1 MHSLLA
7 AFWTGGDAPQ
17 GSLSSGLVWSHVAA
31 DAVSAL
37 SYIAIAAALF
47 VLVRRRTE
55 LSYGWA
61 FWCFAAFLLVCGLA
75 HVVNIL
81 GLWQPAFGIQALVK
95 LVGAVVSLAT
105 AVALWQLLP
114 KAFTL
119 PSAASL
125 HAANRELEERVRERD
140 AALDDLRAQ
149 AEQREHAEAALLQSQ
164 KLEAVGQLTGGIAH
178 DFNNLLQAI
187 AGNLE
192 LIARKPDDADRVVR
206 WSASALNAVE
216 RGRALTGQLLAFS
229 RKQRLDIASVRLVEL
244 IGGVKDLLERAV
256 APLSQVQIQPIDPA
270 LNVEADPLQVELAVL
285 NLAFN
290 ARDAMPEGGRLTVS
304 AERRSGKVA
313 PDLPAG
319 DYVALVLSD
328 TGTGMSPEVRA
339 RAVEPFFTTKGV
351 GKGTGMGLSMAYGV
365 MRECGGGLQ
374 IESEQGKGTTVTLF
388 LRVARVEPRR
398 EVEDDARKDQRTDL
412 SGCLIALIE
421 DDCEVRTTL
430 VEMLRA
436 AGAEVREASDGAEG
450 LELVRARK
458 PDLVVVDFAMPGMSG
473 ADVAR
478 EAREIHPDIDVLVVT
493 GFAESKQ
500 LDALAGPHLQMLK
513 KPFESHELLQRVA
526 DMLDR

>member
-7 AFWTGGDAPQ
+7 AFWNDGLAPDA
-17 GSLSSGLVWSHVAA
+17 SMGLVWTHAVA

-37 SYIAIAAALF
+37 SYVAIAVALF

-61 FWCFAAFLLVCGLA
+61 FWCFAAFLAVCGLA
-75 HVVNIL
+75 HAVNIL
-81 GLWQPAFGIQALVK
+81 GLWHPAFGLQAVVK
-95 LVGAVVSLAT
+95 LVGAAVSLA
-105 AVALWQLLP
+105 AAIALWLLLP

-119 PSAASL
+119 PSAAEL

-140 AALDDLRAQ
+140 AALGDLRAQ
-149 AEQREHAEAALLQSQ
+149 AAQREHAEAALLQSQ

-192 LIARKPDDADRVVR
+192 LIARKPDDGDRVVR

-229 RKQRLDIASVRLVEL
+229 RKQRLDMASVRLVEL
-244 IGGVKDLLERAV
+244 IGGVKDLVERAV
-256 APLSQVQIQPIDPA
+256 APLSHVQIKPIDPA

-290 ARDAMPEGGRLTVS
+290 ARDAMPEGGTLTIS
-304 AERRSGKVA
+304 AERRSGQVA
-313 PDLPAG
+313 PDLAPG
-319 DYVALVLSD
+319 DYVALTLRD
-328 TGTGMSPEVRA
+328 TGTGMSPEVLA
-339 RAVEPFFTTKGV
+339 RAAEPFFTTKGV

-374 IESEQGKGTTVTLF
+374 IESEQGKGTAVTLF

-398 EVEDDARKDQRTDL
+398 AVEDDARSDQRIDL
-412 SGCLIALIE
+412 SDCRITLIE
-421 DDCEVRTTL
+421 DDPEVRTTL

-436 AGAEVREASDGAEG
+436 AGAEVREAGDGAEG
-450 LELVRARK
+450 LELIRARK
-458 PDLVVVDFAMPGMSG
+458 PDLVIVDFAMPGMSG

-478 EAREIHPDIDVLVVT
+478 EVRQTDPDLDVLVVT
-493 GFAESKQ
+493 GFAESSQ
-500 LDALAGPHLQMLK
+500 LEALAGPHLQMLK
-513 KPFESHELLQRVA
+513 KPFESHELLRRVA
-526 DMLDR
+526 DILDR